1 MLSAQA
7 GNDLKFDEKLCK
19 QGRNFV
25 TKIKNAYKLLNIWKD
40 QVGGIDYDQDK
51 KEYEKGRCVREDLI
65 DALLYEIEHLEVE
78 VDKKINEY
86 RINEAAMIL
95 YKFFWDR
102 FCSSY
107 LEDAKPRDNRTIDK
121 STVSMFFFIFKD
133 LMRLL
138 NPFIPEITELYL

>member
-1 MLSAQA
+1 
-7 GNDLKFDEKLCK
+7 
-19 QGRNFV
+19 
-25 TKIKNAYKLLNIWKD
+25 
-40 QVGGIDYDQDK
+40 
-51 KEYEKGRCVREDLI
+51 
-65 DALLYEIEHLEVE
+65 
-78 VDKKINEY
+78 
-86 RINEAAMIL
+86 MIL